1 MRYLRL
7 LCPRTVNVKNC
18 RLVTAVG
25 LGWQVFFIVLRFT
38 HPSVLR
44 CEIVANICVPP
55 EAVKGNTALCWCVTR
70 WQLALCGS
78 WWWGFGS
85 WFSCCVI

>member
-1 MRYLRL
+1 MQYLRL

-25 LGWQVFFIVLRFT
+25 LGWQVFFVGLRFT

-55 EAVKGNTALCWCVTR
+55 GAVKGNTTLCDKV
-70 WQLALCGS
+70 AAGS
-78 WWWGFGS
+78 LWILVVGF
-85 WFSCCVI
+85 WFLV